1 MELKKNKNL
10 FANRLNGVSESATLQ
25 LNSTVQ
31 WMKSQGID
39 VINLTAGE
47 PDFWAPDAAKEAIIE
62 ALKANRSK
70 YTPVAGIQELR
81 EKVAEKTNFQQP
93 LVVEKKGKWLSKN
106 VLVTNGGK
114 QALFNTLM
122 CLLNPGD
129 EVLIPSP
136 YWLSYPEMVKLS
148 GGIPKFISAPFY
160 QNFKIHP
167 KQLKEALGPRV
178 KILILNSPNNPTGSM
193 YSKEEFQELAEVLL
207 STSAGEHVWVI
218 SDEIYDRIVLGETPF
233 CSFLNAAP
241 ELRDRTVTIN
251 GMSKSAAMTGWRIG
265 WSVANE
271 DLTSAMITLQGQ
283 STSGINSLAQWGS
296 LAALKLP
303 EEYFKGQ
310 IASFKN
316 RRDRIINILSK
327 NKKLDILIPEGAF
340 YTFVGVKHYLRPAE
354 DSISFAQRLLEEAKV
369 AVVPGAPF
377 GEPEFI
383 RFSFATDETTLEE
396 GFQRF
401 ISYLN

>member
-1 MELKKNKNL
+1 MEFKKTKNS
-10 FANRLNGVSESATLQ
+10 FANRLSGVSESATLK

-81 EKVAEKTNFQQP
+81 ESVAEKTNSQQP
-93 LVVEKKGKWLSKN
+93 RLVEKVGKWLPKN

-148 GGIPKFISAPFY
+148 GGIPKFISAPFQ
-160 QNFKIHP
+160 QNFKIKP
-167 KQLKEALGPRV
+167 KQLKDALGPRV

-193 YSKEEFQELAEVLL
+193 YSEREFQELAEVLL
-207 STSAGEHVWVI
+207 GSSGGEDVWVI

-241 ELRDRTVTIN
+241 ELKDRTITIN

-271 DLTSAMITLQGQ
+271 ELTNSMITLQGQ
-283 STSGINSLAQWGS
+283 STSGINSLAQWAS

-303 EEYFKGQ
+303 ERYFESQ
-310 IASFKN
+310 ISSFKN
-316 RRDRIINILSK
+316 RRNRMMGILGQ
-327 NKKLDILIPEGAF
+327 NRKLDVLTPEGAF
-340 YTFVGVKHYLRPAE
+340 YTFIGVKQYLRSEE

-383 RFSFATDETTLEE
+383 RLSFATDERTLEE
-396 GFQRF
+396 GCNRF
-401 ISYLN
+401 ISYLK